1 MAAPRGGYAAD
12 STMRPTAQHQ
22 HAGSRATAML
32 ATTGLLPAPSSALRL
47 STSLR
52 LPLSACLLTAGSASC
67 PLAGGLAC
75 REALAKCQAAS
86 TRSLLR
92 CLLPAFGTQLTV
104 FLVHFGF

>member
-32 ATTGLLPAPSSALRL
+32 ATTGLLPVPSSALRP

-52 LPLSACLLTAGSASC
+52 LPLSACLLTAGSTSC